1 MASLT
6 ILVIED
12 NQHDQFVLKHLLEK
26 FGFKSQIK
34 SSAEDAL
41 EALTATKYAAVLLDL
56 SLPGMD
62 GFACI
67 KEMRQ
72 RELISSSRTPVIAL
86 TASIDDKVRE
96 KAMKAGMDD
105 FIGKPFD
112 PEELRKVLLR
122 HVYEPAHPNLK
133 TLQPLTAEE
142 LDQNK
147 WKEQTA

>member
-26 FGFKSQIK
+26 FGFLSEVH
-34 SSAEDAL
+34 SNAEDAL
-41 EALTATKYAAVLLDL
+41 AALTKTKYAAVLLDL
-56 SLPGMD
+56 ALPGID

-67 KEMRQ
+67 KEIRQ
-72 RELISSSRTPVIAL
+72 RELIASSRTPVIAL
-86 TASIDDKVRE
+86 TASVDDNVRTRSL
-96 KAMKAGMDD
+96 KAGMDD
-105 FIGKPFD
+105 FISKPFD
-112 PEELRKVLLR
+112 PEQLRKVLLR

-133 TLQPLTAEE
+133 TLKPLSAEE
-142 LDQNK
+142 LDQNN

>member
-26 FGFKSQIK
+26 FGFKSQMK
-34 SSAEDAL
+34 SCAE
-41 EALTATKYAAVLLDL
+41 EALAALQEMKYAAILLDL
-56 SLPGMD
+56 TLPGMD

-67 KEMRQ
+67 KEIRM
-72 RELISSSRTPVIAL
+72 RELIASTRTPVIAL
-86 TASIDDKVRE
+86 TANDDDNVR
-96 KAMKAGMDD
+96 ARALTAGMDD

-133 TLQPLTAEE
+133 TLKPLSAEE
-142 LDQNK
+142 LDQNN

>member
-26 FGFKSQIK
+26 FGFQSLVK
-34 SSAEDAL
+34 SSAE
-41 EALTATKYAAVLLDL
+41 EALAALSETKYAAVLLDL
-56 SLPGMD
+56 GLPGID

-67 KEMRQ
+67 KEIRQ
-72 RELISSSRTPVIAL
+72 RELVASSRTPVIAL
-86 TASIDDKVRE
+86 TANSDDSVRA

-112 PEELRKVLLR
+112 PEQLRKVLLR

-133 TLQPLTAEE
+133 TLKPLSPEE
-142 LDQNK
+142 LDQNN